1 MINFASLGFIFR
13 FLPVFMIVYLL
24 TPDRLRTLVLAAGSL
39 LFYASG
45 SLPGT
50 AAVVILTVINY
61 MMGAAAWSRPG
72 RRPDAG
78 QQRLSLTAVT
88 LDVAVLVSCK
98 LLARLLDTAFLPVG
112 MSFYIFKMLSFQLD
126 IHSGRLAR
134 KPDAGSTA
142 AYFMMFP
149 QLTQGPVMRF
159 SEGGFDDRAMLTPTP
174 RRFADGV
181 YFFVIGLGMKVLLA
195 DRLAIL
201 WQELIRIGYA
211 SISSPLAWLGAYGYT
226 LRLYLDFWGYSLM
239 AAGLGMMLGFRFIV
253 NFNHPY
259 AASGL
264 ADFYRR
270 WHVTLGTWFR
280 DYVYIPMGGSREG
293 TGRCILSL
301 MTVWL
306 LTGIWHGTGLNFL
319 IWGLGLGLLI
329 AAEKFL
335 WKGLLEKAPFLGRLG
350 VWILI
355 PLSWMVFAIQD
366 LREMGMY
373 FSRLFP
379 FFGTGVA
386 VNSGDVMKYLHQ
398 YLPYLAVSLLLCFPD
413 TYRYIVT
420 RRGTWYAVLLALLIF
435 WASIYRIVT
444 SAANPF
450 MYFTF

>member
-201 WQELIRIGYA
+201 WQELIRIGYE
-211 SISSPLAWLGAYGYT
+211 GYE
-226 LRLYLDFWGYSLM
+226 
-239 AAGLGMMLGFRFIV
+239 
-253 NFNHPY
+253 
-259 AASGL
+259 
-264 ADFYRR
+264 
-270 WHVTLGTWFR
+270 
-280 DYVYIPMGGSREG
+280 REE
-293 TGRCILSL
+293 R
-301 MTVWL
+301 
-306 LTGIWHGTGLNFL
+306 
-319 IWGLGLGLLI
+319 
-329 AAEKFL
+329 
-335 WKGLLEKAPFLGRLG
+335 
-350 VWILI
+350 
-355 PLSWMVFAIQD
+355 Q
-366 LREMGMY
+366 
-373 FSRLFP
+373 
-379 FFGTGVA
+379 
-386 VNSGDVMKYLHQ
+386 
-398 YLPYLAVSLLLCFPD
+398 
-413 TYRYIVT
+413 
-420 RRGTWYAVLLALLIF
+420 
-435 WASIYRIVT
+435 T
-444 SAANPF
+444 S
-450 MYFTF
+450 